1 MVSHE
6 HLSGGGGGEGKE
18 RCRPNFWGR
27 VAGGGRGK
35 WPWSW
40 RCGEQPVE
48 EQSASAQVNIPTST
62 IVLHTPVPL
71 SLTLTEEKGDTPSLT
86 QTQACIKWFLSCAS
100 KRKLFVNYTKTMTQ
114 CMPLTCVKSN

>member
-6 HLSGGGGGEGKE
+6 HLWGEGE
-18 RCRPNFWGR
+18 ELCRPNFWGR

-62 IVLHTPVPL
+62 IALHTPVPL

-86 QTQACIKWFLSCAS
+86 QTQACIKWLLSCAS
-100 KRKLFVNYTKTMTQ
+100 KRKLFDNYTKTMTQ
-114 CMPLTCVKSN
+114 CMPLTWVKSN

>member
-1 MVSHE
+1 MSIF
-6 HLSGGGGGEGKE
+6 GGGGGGWRSSVAPIFGEEWQEVEGGSGPGLGDVGSNQL
-18 RCRPNFWGR
+18 R
-27 VAGGGRGK
+27 
-35 WPWSW
+35 S
-40 RCGEQPVE
+40 
-48 EQSASAQVNIPTST
+48 TST

-114 CMPLTCVKSN
+114 CMPLTWVKSN